1 MSELVERQG
10 EFAAMVAQFI
20 PQAMERGYQVRF
32 GDAWRNT
39 TPLKCPHCESLHSYQ
54 DMLVFNGLSKKK
66 ASQHADRLAVDFVI
80 ERLDGISMTD
90 ADWIRLGEIWEDLG
104 GKDWGGR
111 YGVPPDQR
119 QTVVG
124 WDRGHFGA

>member
-1 MSELVERQG
+1 MSVLLDKQG
-10 EFAAMVAQFI
+10 AFAAMVAQFI
-20 PQAMERGYQVRF
+20 QHAMAQGYRVRF

-39 TPLKCPHCESLHSYQ
+39 TPLKCPHCQSPHSYQ
-54 DMLVFNGLSKKK
+54 DMLVFNGLSKKYT
-66 ASQHADRLAVDFVI
+66 SQHSERLAVDFVI
-80 ERLDGISMTD
+80 ERLDAVPMSD
-90 ADWIRLGEIWEDLG
+90 ADWIRLGEAWEDLG

-124 WDRGHFGA
+124 WDRGHYGA